1 MKNRKLNFCL
11 MSLLIVIVLGLVFII
26 TGENNLFASNIDYI
40 IQHSVFPDYL
50 RNLFYET
57 GDLFPDFMP
66 HLGAGQNIYNI
77 SYYGLYN
84 PVILLSYLFPFV
96 SMINYLIAV
105 SILSVIV
112 SAILLYKFFLKH
124 NFSEISS
131 FVGAVLFITASPILF
146 HSHRHLMFINYMPFL
161 IIGLYGVDNYIKNKS
176 CGLLIFSLVMIVYSS
191 FYFSIGAFVSLFVY
205 LVYRYYDSNKFD
217 LKVNILYFL
226 KASVPFFVS
235 ILVGALVLIPTFEV
249 ILLGRDGSGSNVNL
263 IDLFIP
269 SNGLLYDSYS
279 MGLSVFTL
287 IALVYALFKFN
298 FKDKMLSL
306 FILFISFIP
315 VFSFILNGFLY
326 VDYKALIPFIPL
338 GIFITVKFLEDVF
351 KFKILKIIFCILIIV
366 SSLVISVSVNKKDSF
381 VDKENYVKNTESL
394 EKINEFLKDYD
405 DSYYKVNYLFNN
417 EKFVNVSGGMYR
429 STLYSSTQNLD
440 YKNFYYKT
448 LENNNPYRNE
458 FMISSSS
465 SLLSQI
471 YLGEK
476 YIVSE
481 NTLSN
486 NYKLVNTIDG
496 LNIYENINVLSLGYV
511 SNNYISENDYS
522 NLEVHDK
529 SINLLGNVIS
539 DKSSNVDLKYLEEV
553 SYEIISTNNAEITED
568 NGCYNVLANS
578 GNNIEISVDSDS
590 YVFITFEVEP
600 KNKDF
605 SISVNDSVNK
615 LTNKNWKYYNH
626 NETFSYVTNANE
638 NLDFE
643 FSKGNYLISDFK
655 IYEIPDEYLIS
666 DVTDFNVDMNK
677 TKGDYIYGDV
687 NVLEDGMFVL
697 NIPFDENFI
706 IEVDGKKVDY
716 GLVNESFIG
725 FDIDKGNHNIKIEY
739 KNNLKDISL
748 YISLSTIISLVIIK
762 IIKRRSS

>member
-11 MSLLIVIVLGLVFII
+11 MSLLIVTQLGLVFII

-50 RNLFYET
+50 RDLFYET

-96 SMINYLIAV
+96 NMINYLIIV
-105 SILSVIV
+105 LILSAIV

-124 NFSEISS
+124 NFSEVSS
-131 FVGAVLFITASPILF
+131 FVGTVLFITASPILF

-161 IIGLYGVDNYIKNKS
+161 IIGLYAIDNYIKNKR
-176 CGLLIFSLVMIVYSS
+176 CGLLIFSLVMIIYSS
-191 FYFSIGAFVSLFVY
+191 FYFSVGAFATLFVY
-205 LVYRYYDSNKFD
+205 LIYRYYDNNKFN
-217 LKVNILYFL
+217 LKENIFYFL

-235 ILVGALVLIPTFEV
+235 ILIGALILIPTFEV
-249 ILLGRDGSGSNVNL
+249 ILLGRDGSGSNVNI

-287 IALVYALFKFN
+287 ISLVYAIFKFK

-326 VDYKALIPFIPL
+326 IDYKSLIPFIPL
-338 GIFITVKFLEDVF
+338 GIFVTVKFLEDVF
-351 KFKILKIIFCILIIV
+351 KFKILKIIFCIIITI
-366 SSLVISVSVNKKDSF
+366 SSLFIAVSVNKQDSF
-381 VDKENYVKNTESL
+381 VDKESYIKNSESL
-394 EKINEFLKDYD
+394 EKVYEFLKGYD
-405 DSYYKVNYLFNN
+405 DNYYKVNYLFNN
-417 EKFVNVSGGMYR
+417 EKLVNVSDGMYR
-429 STLYSSTQNLD
+429 STIYSSTQNLN

-458 FMISSSS
+458 FMISSNSN
-465 SLLSQI
+465 LLSQI

-476 YIVSE
+476 YIVTE
-481 NTLSN
+481 NILSD
-486 NYKLVNTIDG
+486 NYKFITNIDG
-496 LNIYENINVLSLGYV
+496 LNIYENIYALSLGYV
-511 SNNYISENDYS
+511 SNNYINFGDYN
-522 NLEVHDK
+522 NLKVHNK

-539 DKSSNVDLKYLEEV
+539 NKSSNVELKYLEEV
-553 SYEIISTNNAEITED
+553 SYEIISTNNAEINED
-568 NGCYNVLANS
+568 NDGYNILANS

-590 YVFITFEVEP
+590 YVLITFEAQP

-605 SISVNDSVNK
+605 SINVNNISNK

-626 NETFSYVTNANE
+626 NEVFSYVTNAKE
-638 NLDFE
+638 NLNFE
-643 FSKGNYLISDFK
+643 FSNGNYLISDFK
-655 IYEIPDEYLIS
+655 IYEITDEYLIN

-697 NIPFDENFI
+697 NIPFDENFN
-706 IEVDGKKVDY
+706 IEVDGEKINYEK
-716 GLVNESFIG
+716 VNESFIG
-725 FDIDKGNHNIKIEY
+725 FDIKEGYYEIKIEY

-748 YISLSTIISLVIIK
+748 LISVSTIISLVIIK
-762 IIKRRSS
+762 IIKRRST